1 MKSEVEKIDSNIL
14 KKLVDA
20 KSGKQKIEKE
30 LLQIS
35 ESPRKKDSSNS
46 NKAKGSS
53 NDLGSLIKYGFHR
66 QKTRKGSSFYKA
78 EFGVHGLKVVK
89 EVELVIRIFI
99 INFCF

>member
-46 NKAKGSS
+46 NKAKGS
-53 NDLGSLIKYGFHR
+53 
-66 QKTRKGSSFYKA
+66 
-78 EFGVHGLKVVK
+78 
-89 EVELVIRIFI
+89 
-99 INFCF
+99 